1 MEEIVAR
8 METQA
13 ARCNSRGATP
23 RGRSRPSASTTTRC
37 TDRRRDRGSLGPGTR
52 RLILLFGPAA
62 AGSPGGGEIQ
72 LQETAR
78 ALSAAGL
85 EVRLLQHGEALPRR
99 ADCLHLFGSHAGHL
113 PVVAAARRSG
123 IPVALSPIAW
133 FDLRSYWREPGGLG
147 RRLARCGRFLAR
159 AACPTLPS
167 WRRRLYRAVDLLL
180 PNSTAEAD
188 QLVRYFGLPRS
199 KIHVTPNG
207 AGERFAGADAE
218 PFAELVGIRGFVLY
232 AGRIEPRKNQL
243 NFLRA
248 MRGSGIPIVVL
259 GDVLHG
265 HEQYLDKCR
274 RAADR
279 RVRFVPRMDH
289 EDPRLG
295 SAYAACG
302 CLALASWYETPG
314 LVALE
319 AGMSGT
325 PLVLPQRGAA
335 REYFGHLAQYVR
347 PDDLPGIRRAVG
359 LALSGGRSPALA
371 EHVQRNFSWKAA
383 AQATCEAYARIV

>member
-1 MEEIVAR
+1 MPKSRVFR
-8 METQA
+8 NTSRHTLTPDPSPKGRGETFQ
-13 ARCNSRGATP
+13 CV
-23 RGRSRPSASTTTRC
+23 TTRC
-37 TDRRRDRGSLGPGTR
+37 TDRRRDRGSFCLGPR
-52 RLILLFGPAA
+52 RLLLLSGPAA

-78 ALSAAGL
+78 ALPAAGV
-85 EVRLLQHGEALPRR
+85 EVRLLQEGEALPRR

-133 FDLRSYWREPGGLG
+133 FDLGSYWLEPGGLG
-147 RRLARCGRFLAR
+147 RRIARCGRFLAR
-159 AACPTLPS
+159 AACPRLPS

-180 PNSTAEAD
+180 PNSAAEAD
-188 QLVRYFGLPRS
+188 QLVRYFGLPRW

-207 AGERFAGADAE
+207 AGERFADADAE

-248 MRGSGIPIVVL
+248 MHGSGVPIVVL
-259 GDVLHG
+259 GDVVPG
-265 HEQYLDKCR
+265 HEQYLDQCR
-274 RAADR
+274 RAADDH
-279 RVRFVPRMDH
+279 VRFVPRLDH
-289 EDPRLG
+289 DDPRLG

-325 PLVLPQRGAA
+325 PLVLPHRGAA

-347 PDDLPGIRRAVG
+347 PDDLSGIRRAVG

-383 AQATCEAYARIV
+383 ARATCKAYEKIA